1 MWVARRFN
9 VKRMGVSAC
18 VPKGEEMK
26 RLSLLAIFACAAI
39 STSAQAACPGA
50 QAKTIAKDVSVAR
63 LPGKVFFR
71 TKGLELDFD
80 GSPHAYGL
88 RDQGEEGICNG
99 LAPLAPPCHGKYRGA
114 CFGMCESTFAAWS
127 RNSGDPSTLPKTMC
141 SVGLGGG
148 GCSKPDV
155 RLQAAPN
162 LEWFVSETS
171 LKTSP
176 PSGPVTT
183 EWLATQSAQL
193 DPSAIRYLVVPNAL
207 MKQPWDVKLG
217 DVGIAYHVA
226 DRKPVAFIVGDGG
239 GLGEGSVSLLTALR
253 PDQPP
258 KLKPVVSALGE
269 QVMRYTSGV
278 AGEFRFVI
286 FAGTATTVPRFPP
299 VTMEV
304 ADHLSDWID
313 STAATALRTSGS
325 LDEISA
331 CSAMVRT
338 ITK

>member
-1 MWVARRFN
+1 
-9 VKRMGVSAC
+9 VKGTGVSAC

-26 RLSLLAIFACAAI
+26 RLRLLAIFACAAI
-39 STSAQAACPGA
+39 STSAQAACPAAKPGMIAGA
-50 QAKTIAKDVSVAR
+50 SLVR

-71 TKGLELDFD
+71 TNGLELDFD
-80 GSPHAYGL
+80 GSPHAYGV

-114 CFGMCESTFAAWS
+114 CFGVCESTFAAWS

-162 LEWFVSETS
+162 QEWFVSETS

-176 PSGPVTT
+176 PSVPLSAG
-183 EWLATQSAQL
+183 WQATQSAQL
-193 DPSAIRYLVVPNAL
+193 DPSAIRYLVAPEAL
-207 MKQPWDVKLG
+207 MKPPWNVRLG
-217 DVGIAYHVA
+217 DVGIAYYLPV
-226 DRKPVAFIVGDGG
+226 RKPVTFIVGDGG

-258 KLKPVVSALGE
+258 KLKQVKSALGE
-269 QVMRYTSGV
+269 PAMRYTSGV
-278 AGEFRFVI
+278 SGEFRFVI
-286 FAGTATTVPRFPP
+286 FTGTAATVPRSPR
-299 VTMEV
+299 VTVEV
-304 ADHLSDWID
+304 AEHLRDWID
-313 STAATALRTSGS
+313 STAANALRTLGS
-325 LDEISA
+325 LDEIGA
-331 CSAMVRT
+331 CSAIVPT